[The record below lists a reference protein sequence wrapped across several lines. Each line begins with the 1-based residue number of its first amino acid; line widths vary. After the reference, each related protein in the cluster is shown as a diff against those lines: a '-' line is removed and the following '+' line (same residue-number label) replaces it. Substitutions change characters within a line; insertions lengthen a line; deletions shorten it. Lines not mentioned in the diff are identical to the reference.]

1 MMRFGYICIMDT
13 SRTGSSP
20 SIPGTNLLYNECS
33 ALALLLAFACV
44 FLAQRYI
51 SRPVLL
57 LLLLLFVLFSGFLPA
72 VLAVYEPFS
81 YLAKES
87 MDVATVLCRDFHVW
101 VPVLLSVLLEF
112 LAGDFAFADVGL
124 IPHQKDDCVLPT
136 RVTDEV

>member
-1 MMRFGYICIMDT
+1 MRFGYICIMDT
-13 SRTGSSP
+13 SITLP
-20 SIPGTNLLYNECS
+20 AGTNLLYNECS

-57 LLLLLFVLFSGFLPA
+57 LLLLLFALSGFLPA

-87 MDVATVLCRDFHVW
+87 MDVATVLCRDFHVG